1 MWTEVLLLATL
12 QLMSAGLQGA
22 ESARIL
28 SLLNVAS
35 PSHYI
40 FNRPLILALANRGHQ
55 VTVVSPDAGKDNVPN
70 LTNIKLEGVY
80 ETIRDDFDYEN
91 FGDGTDTG
99 VIKIMFA
106 WIHAVCQREL
116 KSDGAKKLL
125 NYPSNDQ
132 FDLIIVE
139 AGWSE
144 CFYGFI
150 HKFGSPPVVAIS
162 PFGLTPWMAAAFGIP
177 ENPSYIPVS
186 ILPYSTS
193 MTFTQK
199 LYNTYIHYYYLY
211 GYLYKHMPDMD
222 AMAKEFFK
230 QDMPSF
236 VDIQRNFSLVLAN
249 TVFGLEDARPLT
261 PNIIPIG
268 GMHVKEK
275 PDPLPKDLQKYLDE
289 AKDGFIYFSL
299 GSNLRSDALTPSIR
313 QALLDAFSELPQR
326 ILWKFESE
334 NLPGIPPNVKIS
346 KWLPQSDILAHP
358 NIRMFISHCGKMSTS
373 ETMYRGVPIV
383 GVPFFVD
390 QLFNMQ
396 KLIRKGMGV
405 HLDQETMTKE
415 SILKAIREILN
426 NASYAANAKKMS
438 AMFRDHPTSALDRA
452 VFWTEY
458 VIRHQGA
465 PHLRSAGAELYWYEY
480 LLLDVLLV
488 VVAAGLAV
496 ILVVYWVFRA
506 LLNMLFSNP
515 SKKKKQN

>member
-12 QLMSAGLQGA
+12 QFMSTGLQGA

-40 FNRPLILALANRGHQ
+40 FSRALIIALANRGHQ
-55 VTVVSPDAGKDNVPN
+55 VTVASPDAGKDNVPN

-80 ETIRDDFDYEN
+80 ETLRDDFDYEN
-91 FGDGTDTG
+91 FGDGTHTG
-99 VIKIMFA
+99 VITALFQWVSA
-106 WIHAVCQREL
+106 LCQKEL
-116 KSDGAKKLL
+116 NSDGAKKLL

-139 AGWSE
+139 AAFGE

-150 HKFGSPPVVAIS
+150 QKFGSPPVVAIS
-162 PFGLTPWMAAAFGIP
+162 PFGLTPWIDAALGIP
-177 ENPSYIPVS
+177 DNPSYMPVS
-186 ILPYSTS
+186 MLPYTSS

-211 GYLYKHMPDMD
+211 KYLYVHIPNME

-236 VDIQRNFSLVLAN
+236 VDIQRNFSLVLEN
-249 TVFGLEDARPLT
+249 TIFGLEDARPLT
-261 PNIIPIG
+261 PNVIPIG

-299 GSNLRSDALTPSIR
+299 GSNLRSDALSPSQL
-313 QALLDAFSELPQR
+313 QALLGAFSELPQR

-334 NLPGIPPNVKIS
+334 NLPGMPPNVKIS

-383 GVPFFVD
+383 GVPFAAD
-390 QLFNMQ
+390 QLLNMQ
-396 KLIRKGMGV
+396 TIIRTGMGV
-405 HLDQETMTKE
+405 FLDRYTMSKE
-415 SILKAIREILN
+415 SVLKAIREILN

-438 AMFRDHPTSALDRA
+438 EMFRDHPNSALDRA

-488 VVAAGLAV
+488 VVAAGLAI

>member
-12 QLMSAGLQGA
+12 QFMNTGLQGA

-55 VTVVSPDAGKDNVPN
+55 VTLVSTDAGKDNVPN
-70 LTNIKLEGVY
+70 LTNIELEGVY
-80 ETIRDDFDYEN
+80 ETIRDDIDFEN
-91 FGDGTDTG
+91 FDDGTDMG
-99 VIKIMFA
+99 LVSSIFV
-106 WIHAVCQREL
+106 WIDAVCQKEL
-116 KSDGAKKLL
+116 KSEGAKKLL

-139 AGWSE
+139 AAFAE

-162 PFGLTPWMAAAFGIP
+162 PFGLTPWMDAALGAP
-177 ENPSYIPVS
+177 DNPSYMPVS
-186 ILPYSTS
+186 ILPDITS

-199 LYNTYIHYYYLY
+199 IYNTFIHYYYLY
-211 GYLYKHMPDMD
+211 GYLYKHMPNME

-230 QDMPSF
+230 QDLPSF
-236 VDIQRNFSLVLAN
+236 VDIQRNFSLFLAN

-299 GSNLRSDALTPSIR
+299 GSNLRSDAMTPSQR

-383 GVPFFVD
+383 GVPFVAD
-390 QLFNMQ
+390 QFFNIQ
-396 KLIRKGMGV
+396 KIIRKGMGV
-405 HLDQETMTKE
+405 FLDRRTMTKE
-415 SILKAIREILN
+415 SVLKAIREILN

-438 AMFRDHPTSALDRA
+438 QMFRDHPNSALDRA

-458 VIRHQGA
+458 VIRHKGA
-465 PHLRSAGAELYWYEY
+465 PHLRSAGAQLYWYEY

-488 VVAAGLAV
+488 VAAAGLAV

-515 SKKKKQN
+515 TKKMKQN

>member
-12 QLMSAGLQGA
+12 QFMSTGLQGA

-28 SLLNVAS
+28 SLLNAAS

-40 FNRPLILALANRGHQ
+40 FNRALILALANRGHQ
-55 VTVVSPDAGKDNVPN
+55 VTLVSPDAGKDNVPN
-70 LTNIKLEGVY
+70 LKNIKLEGIY
-80 ETIRDDFDYEN
+80 DKLRDGFDFES
-91 FGDGTDTG
+91 FGDASNMAMIAT
-99 VIKIMFA
+99 MFE
-106 WIHAVCQREL
+106 WMDIVCRMKFQ
-116 KSDGAKKLL
+116 SDGAKKLL

-132 FDLIIVE
+132 FDLIIAEV
-139 AGWSE
+139 GWAE

-162 PFGLTPWMAAAFGIP
+162 PFGFTPWITAPLGAP
-177 ENPSYIPVS
+177 DNPSYMPVFF
-186 ILPYSTS
+186 LPYTSS

-199 LYNTYIHYYYLY
+199 IYNTFIHYYYLY
-211 GYLYKHMPDMD
+211 KYQYEYIPNME
-222 AMAKEFFK
+222 AIAEEFIK
-230 QDMPSF
+230 MDMPSF
-236 VDIQRNFSLVLAN
+236 VDIQRNVSIFLAN

-261 PNIIPIG
+261 PNMIPIG
-268 GMHVKEK
+268 GMHIKEK

-289 AKDGFIYFSL
+289 AKEGFIYFSL
-299 GSNLRSDALTPSIR
+299 GSNLRSDTLTLRKR
-313 QALLDAFSELPQR
+313 QALLDAFAELPQR

-334 NLPGIPPNVKIS
+334 NIPGIPPNVKIS

-358 NIRMFISHCGKMSTS
+358 NIRMFITHCGKMSTS
-373 ETMYRGVPIV
+373 EATYRGVPIV

-390 QLFNMQ
+390 QMSNMQ
-396 KLIRKGMGV
+396 KIIRKGMGV
-405 HLDQETMTKE
+405 YLDHHTMTKE
-415 SILKAIREILN
+415 SVLIAIREILN
-426 NASYAANAKKMS
+426 NASYEANSKKMS
-438 AMFRDHPTSALDRA
+438 ELFRDHPTSALDRA

-488 VVAAGLAV
+488 VVAAGLAI
-496 ILVVYWVFRA
+496 ILVVYWVLRV

-515 SKKKKQN
+515 TKKMKQN

>member
-12 QLMSAGLQGA
+12 QLMSTGLQGA

-40 FNRPLILALANRGHQ
+40 FNRPLMLALANRGHQ
-55 VTVVSPDAGKDNVPN
+55 MTVVSPDASKDNVPN

-80 ETIRDDFDYEN
+80 DTMRDDFDFEN
-91 FGDGTDTG
+91 LGDTTASGIITVLFEWAD
-99 VIKIMFA
+99 F
-106 WIHAVCQREL
+106 VCQKEF

-125 NYPSNDQ
+125 NYPSSAQ

-139 AGWSE
+139 AGWAE

-150 HKFGSPPVVAIS
+150 QKFGSPPVVATS
-162 PFGLTPWMAAAFGIP
+162 PYGLTPWMDAAFGAP
-177 ENPSYIPVS
+177 DNPSYMPAS
-186 ILPYSTS
+186 ILPYTSS

-199 LYNTYIHYYYLY
+199 LYNAFIHYYHLYRYLY
-211 GYLYKHMPDMD
+211 EHIPNME

-230 QDMPSF
+230 QDLPSF
-236 VDIQRNFSLVLAN
+236 VDIQRNFSLVLEN

-261 PNIIPIG
+261 PNIISIG

-299 GSNLRSDALTPSIR
+299 GTNLRSDALILSKR

-334 NLPGIPPNVKIS
+334 NLPGMPPNVKIS

-373 ETMYRGVPIV
+373 EATYRGVPVV

-390 QLFNMQ
+390 QFFIMQ
-396 KLIRKGMGV
+396 NLISKGMGV
-405 HLDQETMTKE
+405 YLDHHTMTKE
-415 SILKAIREILN
+415 SVVKAIREILN
-426 NASYAANAKKMS
+426 NASYEANSKKMS
-438 AMFRDHPTSALDRA
+438 ELLRDHQNSALDRA

-458 VIRHQGA
+458 VIRHKGA

-515 SKKKKQN
+515 TKKMKQN